1 MKRFLVL
8 LFYGMVISLAANA
21 REYTRFFEHDI
32 DKNGSL
38 DFVEFANDTAWKGL
52 FDAVDSDKN
61 GSISFEEMTARDE
74 RQAGW
79 DAVWD
84 LNGETSGQKFH
95 SIQSIEIFELAT
107 RVDCCNN
114 EIAEVDFQYN
124 TELWEVLCA
133 NNLFTS
139 LNFAHNPKL
148 TRLVCYGNQIAGEAM
163 DELIASLPTVENAEL
178 VVVNKQDINE
188 MNVCSIDQVA
198 AARAKGWIVYDHN
211 DGEPIEYEGAIII
224 SGDVNCDGHVSIDD
238 VTTLTDLL
246 LNVAADSLSNGD
258 VDGDGVVN
266 IHDMTT
272 LIDYL
277 LSGNWH

>member
-8 LFYGMVISLAANA
+8 LLCGMVFSNVANA
-21 REYTRFFEHDI
+21 WEYTRFFEHDI

-38 DFVEFANDTAWKGL
+38 AFVEFANDTAWKAL
-52 FDAVDSDKN
+52 FDAIDIDKN
-61 GSISFEEMTARDE
+61 GSISFEEMKGYDEKKAGRDE
-74 RQAGW
+74 
-79 DAVWD
+79 VWE
-84 LNGETSGQKFH
+84 LNEETSRQKFH
-95 SIQSIEIFELAT
+95 SIQPIEIFECAT

-148 TRLVCYGNQIAGEAM
+148 SRLVCYGNQIAGEAM
-163 DELIASLPTVENAEL
+163 DELIASLPTVEQGEL
-178 VVVNKQDINE
+178 VIVNRQDDNE
-188 MNVCSIDQVA
+188 RNVCTINHVA
-198 AARAKGWIVYDHN
+198 AARAKGWNVYDYN
-211 DGEPIEYEGAIII
+211 GGEPIEYEGEVIIC
-224 SGDVNCDGHVSIDD
+224 GDVNCDGNVSVAD
-238 VTTLTDLL
+238 VTTLSDVLL
-246 LNVAADSLSNGD
+246 SVMDDSLPNGD
-258 VDGDGVVN
+258 VNGDGVVS

-277 LSGNWH
+277 LSGN